1 MEDILKDAP
10 IDSLAETN
18 LKAWSEIA
26 DYWDDTVGD
35 GNDMYQELV
44 LPVIEDLASV
54 KPGQSVL
61 DLATGNGIVARRLA
75 SLGGIVLATDGC
87 ATLLDKARMRT
98 NAAGEGDLNITYQ
111 QLDVTKSTDFESL
124 LVKNPDGFDLITM
137 SMAFTDFPTLEPLSA
152 AIPGLLKSDGKFV
165 TVTLHPVLAKP
176 GTSRLVEV
184 IENPATGILETIHSI
199 RVARYLN
206 IPRLYSEAIRGQPSP
221 QMTE

>member
-124 LVKNPDGFDLITM
+124 LVKNP
-137 SMAFTDFPTLEPLSA
+137 EYVRPLY
-152 AIPGLLKSDGKFV
+152 IV
-165 TVTLHPVLAKP
+165 
-176 GTSRLVEV
+176 
-184 IENPATGILETIHSI
+184 
-199 RVARYLN
+199 RYLDT
-206 IPRLYSEAIRGQPSP
+206 SQ
-221 QMTE
+221 